1 MQSPDLQRATT
12 EGAHFLWLLEVV
24 LGNAGNVFA
33 NQIVLQSDKPAGVWF
48 APDGEAAS
56 WRPGW
61 WRISQEPK
69 RITVCFAWRVGVE
82 PKIRTYMRHR
92 AFDFDWTGGVSTG
105 HFKLLRVLNPE
116 GRWSRLLPV
125 PLQEVVLSQAG
136 VVAALREDLA
146 SQELSEAGT
155 EGDGPPLVPTDLPSA
170 VTQVAFHT
178 DRRLASIVLLTEPS
192 CAASGSEEGQF
203 AIVTGV
209 QGPVSSEAPAQE
221 VSGTLSRQD
230 RSLSSVEEF

>member
-1 MQSPDLQRATT
+1 M
-12 EGAHFLWLLEVV
+12 
-24 LGNAGNVFA
+24 
-33 NQIVLQSDKPAGVWF
+33 
-48 APDGEAAS
+48 
-56 WRPGW
+56 
-61 WRISQEPK
+61 
-69 RITVCFAWRVGVE
+69 
-82 PKIRTYMRHR
+82 
-92 AFDFDWTGGVSTG
+92 
-105 HFKLLRVLNPE
+105 LRVLSPD

-125 PLQEVVLSQAG
+125 PLQEVLSSQSG

-155 EGDGPPLVPTDLPSA
+155 EVDGPPLVPTDLPSA
-170 VTQVAFHT
+170 LTQVAFHT

-192 CAASGSEEGQF
+192 CAASGSEQRQF
-203 AIVTGV
+203 ATVTGV

>member
-1 MQSPDLQRATT
+1 
-12 EGAHFLWLLEVV
+12 
-24 LGNAGNVFA
+24 
-33 NQIVLQSDKPAGVWF
+33 
-48 APDGEAAS
+48 
-56 WRPGW
+56 
-61 WRISQEPK
+61 
-69 RITVCFAWRVGVE
+69 
-82 PKIRTYMRHR
+82 MRHR
-92 AFDFDWTGGVSTG
+92 AFDFYWTGGVSTG
-105 HFKLLRVLNPE
+105 NFKLLRVLSPE
-116 GRWSRLLPV
+116 GRWSRPLPV

-178 DRRLASIVLLTEPS
+178 DRRLASIVLLTTPR
-192 CAASGSEEGQF
+192 CAASGSEETQF
-203 AIVTGV
+203 ATVTGV
-209 QGPVSSEAPAQE
+209 QGAVSTEAPAQE

>member
-1 MQSPDLQRATT
+1 MLSPIKLCFNLTNLLVFGLHLMAKPHPGDRAGGEYRRNQKVSLFVSPGET
-12 EGAHFLWLLEVV
+12 ESNRKYAH
-24 LGNAGNVFA
+24 
-33 NQIVLQSDKPAGVWF
+33 
-48 APDGEAAS
+48 
-56 WRPGW
+56 
-61 WRISQEPK
+61 
-69 RITVCFAWRVGVE
+69 
-82 PKIRTYMRHR
+82 MRHR
-92 AFDFDWTGGVSTG
+92 VFDFHWGGGVSTD

-146 SQELSEAGT
+146 SQELFEAGT

-170 VTQVAFHT
+170 VTQVAFHM

-192 CAASGSEEGQF
+192 CAASGSEEAQF
-203 AIVTGV
+203 ATVTGV

-221 VSGTLSRQD
+221 VSGTLSKQD
-230 RSLSSVEEF
+230 MSLSSLAEF

>member
-12 EGAHFLWLLEVV
+12 DGAHFLWLLEVV
-24 LGNAGNVFA
+24 PGNAGNVFA

-69 RITVCFAWRVGVE
+69 SITVCFAWRVGVE

-92 AFDFDWTGGVSTG
+92 VFDFYWSGGVSTG
-105 HFKLLRVLNPE
+105 NFKLLRVLSPE
-116 GRWSRLLPV
+116 GRWGRLIPV
-125 PLQEVVLSQAG
+125 PLQEVMLSQVG
-136 VVAALREDLA
+136 VAAALREDLA
-146 SQELSEAGT
+146 SQALSEAGT
-155 EGDGPPLVPTDLPSA
+155 EGDGLPLVPTVLPFA

-192 CAASGSEEGQF
+192 GAAAGSEEAQF
-203 AIVTGV
+203 ATVTGV
-209 QGPVSSEAPAQE
+209 QGAVSTEAPAQE

>member
-24 LGNAGNVFA
+24 PGNAGNVFE
-33 NQIVLQSDKPAGVWF
+33 NQIVLQSDKPGGVWF

-61 WRISQEPK
+61 WQISHEPK
-69 RITVCFAWRVGVE
+69 SITVCFAWRDGVE

-92 AFDFDWTGGVSTG
+92 DFDFYWTGGDSTG
-105 HFKLLRVLNPE
+105 HFKWLRVLSPE
-116 GRWSRLLPV
+116 GRWSRFPV
-125 PLQEVVLSQAG
+125 PLQEVVFSEAG

-155 EGDGPPLVPTDLPSA
+155 EVDGPPLVPTDLPSA
-170 VTQVAFHT
+170 LTQVAFHT

-203 AIVTGV
+203 AKVTGV

-221 VSGTLSRQD
+221 LNGHLS
-230 RSLSSVEEF
+230 